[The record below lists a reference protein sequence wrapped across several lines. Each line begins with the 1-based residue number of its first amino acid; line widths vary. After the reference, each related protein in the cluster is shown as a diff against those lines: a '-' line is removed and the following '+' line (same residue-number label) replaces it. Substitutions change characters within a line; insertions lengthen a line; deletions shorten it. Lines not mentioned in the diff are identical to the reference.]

1 MLLVIFGAGA
11 SYDSVPFLSPAIG
24 AGADEEFR
32 PPLAK
37 DLFGPRQ
44 HFLNAMRGFPK
55 MRPIVPW
62 LAQMPGVSSVERVLQ
77 DLQDEATDYP
87 ERHCQL
93 AAVRYYLQLV
103 LWGCDSRWNDLS
115 QGVSNY
121 TTLLDQIR
129 RWRKPQDQVCLVT
142 FNYDRLLEKAM
153 TSVGMTINSISDYV
167 SHDVF
172 KVIKLHGSVHWARE
186 VDSPVSNL
194 RERNSWDIANELI
207 ERVGELK
214 ISDRYRL
221 VTEHPISKAEDVV
234 LFPALA
240 IPTESKRDFEC
251 PNDHVEVLQD
261 FLPKVSKI
269 LVIGWRATEKPFL
282 QMLTQYLKQGVQ
294 VFIVAGSVENAREPE
309 GSLRSARIT
318 GTFSIGPWGFTEFIR
333 QREADAFL
341 RT

>member
-11 SYDSVPFLSPAIG
+11 SYDSLPFLAPAID
-24 AGADEEFR
+24 AREEEKFR

-44 HFLNAMRGFPK
+44 HFLNAMRNFQK
-55 MRPIVPW
+55 MRPIIPL
-62 LAQMPGVSSVERVLQ
+62 LAQPPGGSSVEKVLQ

-103 LWGCDSRWNDLS
+103 LWECDSRWNDLS

-129 RWRKPQDQVCLVT
+129 RWKKPQEQVCLVT
-142 FNYDRLLEKAM
+142 FNYDRLLERAM

-167 SHDVF
+167 THDVF
-172 KVIKLHGSVHWARE
+172 KVIKLHGSVHWARQ
-186 VDSPVSNL
+186 VDSTVSNL

-207 ERVGELK
+207 ERVRELK

-221 VTEHPISKAEDVV
+221 VSEHPTAKTDEVV

-240 IPTESKRDFEC
+240 IPMESKRDFEC
-251 PNDHVEVLQD
+251 PVEHVEALKI

-269 LVIGWRATEKPFL
+269 LVIGWRAKEEPFL
-282 QMLTQYLKQGVQ
+282 QMLTRHLKQGVQ
-294 VFIVAGSVENAREPE
+294 VFDLPPI
-309 GSLRSARIT
+309 
-318 GTFSIGPWGFTEFIR
+318 PWTPG
-333 QREADAFL
+333 
-341 RT
+341 

>member
-24 AGADEEFR
+24 AGSNEEFR

-37 DLFGPRQ
+37 DLFGPRPF
-44 HFLNAMRGFPK
+44 FLNSMGNIPK

-62 LAQMPGVSSVERVLQ
+62 LAQPPGGRSVERVLQ
-77 DLQDEATDYP
+77 DLQEEATDYP

-103 LWGCDSRWNDLS
+103 LWGCDAQWNNFS

-129 RWRKPQDQVCLVT
+129 RWRKPQEQVCLVT
-142 FNYDRLLEKAM
+142 FNYDRLLERAM
-153 TSVGMTINSISDYV
+153 TSVGVTINSISDYV
-167 SHDVF
+167 EHDVF
-172 KVIKLHGSVHWARE
+172 KVIKLHGSIHWARE
-186 VDSPVSNL
+186 VDSPVSSL

-214 ISDRYRL
+214 VSDRYRL
-221 VTEHPISKAEDVV
+221 VSDHPTAKTDEVA

-240 IPTESKRDFEC
+240 IPVESKRDFEC
-251 PNDHVEVLQD
+251 PVEHVEALKS

-269 LVIGWRATEKPFL
+269 LVIGWRATEEPFL
-282 QMLTQYLKQGVQ
+282 QLLAQNLKQGIQ
-294 VFIVAGSVENAREPE
+294 LFIVAGNVDMAREPE
-309 GSLRSARIT
+309 RSLRNSRIV
-318 GTFSIGPWGFTEFIR
+318 GTFYIGAGGFTEFIQ
-333 QREADAFL
+333 QREADGFL
-341 RT
+341 RA

>member
-62 LAQMPGVSSVERVLQ
+62 LVQTPGGRSVERILQ
-77 DLQDEATDYP
+77 DLHDEAGSYS

-129 RWRKPQDQVCLVT
+129 RWRKPQEQVCLVT

-153 TSVGMTINSISDYV
+153 SSVGMMISSISDYV
-167 SHDVF
+167 AHDVF

-221 VTEHPISKAEDVV
+221 VTEHPSSKAEDVA

-240 IPTESKRDFEC
+240 IPTENKRDFEC
-251 PNDHVEVLQD
+251 PNDHVEVLQE
-261 FLPKVSKI
+261 FLPKVSRI
-269 LVIGWRATEKPFL
+269 LVIGWRATEEPFL
-282 QMLTQYLKQGVQ
+282 QMLTRYLKQGVQ
-294 VFIVAGSVENAREPE
+294 VFIVGGSVEKAREPE
-309 GSLRSARIT
+309 ESLRKARIT
-318 GTFSIGPWGFTEFIR
+318 GTFGIAPGGFTDFIQ

>member
-1 MLLVIFGAGA
+1 
-11 SYDSVPFLSPAIG
+11 
-24 AGADEEFR
+24 
-32 PPLAK
+32 
-37 DLFGPRQ
+37 
-44 HFLNAMRGFPK
+44 
-55 MRPIVPW
+55 
-62 LAQMPGVSSVERVLQ
+62 
-77 DLQDEATDYP
+77 
-87 ERHCQL
+87 
-93 AAVRYYLQLV
+93 
-103 LWGCDSRWNDLS
+103 
-115 QGVSNY
+115 
-121 TTLLDQIR
+121 
-129 RWRKPQDQVCLVT
+129 
-142 FNYDRLLEKAM
+142 M
-153 TSVGMTINSISDYV
+153 TSVGMMISSISDYV
-167 SHDVF
+167 AHDVF

-282 QMLTQYLKQGVQ
+282 QMLTRYLKQGVQ

>member
-11 SYDSVPFLSPAIG
+11 SYDSVPFLFPTIG
-24 AGADEEFR
+24 VGEEEKFR

-44 HFLNAMRGFPK
+44 HFLEVMRDFPK

-62 LAQMPGVSSVERVLQ
+62 LAQPPGGSSVEKVLQ
-77 DLQDEATDYP
+77 DLQDEARDYP
-87 ERHCQL
+87 ERYCQL
-93 AAVRYYLQLV
+93 AAVRYYLHMV
-103 LWGCDSRWNDLS
+103 LWDCDSRWSERS

-129 RWRKPQDQVCLVT
+129 RWRKPQEQVCLVT
-142 FNYDRLLEKAM
+142 FNYDRLLERAM
-153 TSVGMTINSISDYV
+153 TSVGMAIDSISDYV
-167 SHDVF
+167 AHDVF

-194 RERNSWDIANELI
+194 RERNPWDISSELI
-207 ERVGELK
+207 ERAGELK

-221 VTEHPISKAEDVV
+221 VKEHPISKAEDAA

-240 IPTESKRDFEC
+240 IPAESKRDFEC
-251 PNDHVEVLQD
+251 PVEHVEALKS
-261 FLPKVSKI
+261 FLPKVSKV
-269 LVIGWRATEKPFL
+269 LVIGWRATEEPFL
-282 QMLTQYLKQGVQ
+282 QMLTRYLKQGVH
-294 VFIVAGSVENAREPE
+294 VFIVAGSVEDAREPE
-309 GSLRSARIT
+309 GNLRSSRIV
-318 GTFSIGPWGFTEFIR
+318 GTFSIGAGGFTEFIQ